1 MKTETRTSGGIGG
14 QVRARQEGG
23 GCGDPGY
30 AGTTSNDR
38 LFCDLHG
45 QQQPASTGCRDEII
59 ARTKEAGIKLRH
71 REDGEGSRWVLL
83 DYGDVVVHIF
93 QQAEREFYALERLWG
108 DAPKLAVSP

>member
-1 MKTETRTSGGIGG
+1 MKPE
-14 QVRARQEGG
+14 QVAALVAKSALDKKAEDVVILDMQELPPMTDYFVICTANNNLHQRAV
-23 GCGDPGY
+23 
-30 AGTTSNDR
+30 
-38 LFCDLHG
+38 
-45 QQQPASTGCRDEII
+45 RDEII